1 MPDAEAPIS
10 SHQRDMLAFGA
21 NLDSLP
27 RVFGHPATNG
37 VIRSNPRDFTVVEI
51 LPFSLSGAGEH
62 LYLKIRKTGQNTQ
75 WVARQLARHYHLPFR
90 SVGFAGLK
98 DRHAITEQWFSLHFA
113 GIPDPD
119 LTDTGI
125 DGIEIID
132 SSRHSSKLRRGMLA
146 GNRFRITLRNLSGD
160 LEDLQARLT
169 KLSFAAIPNYFGVQR
184 FGKQAGNLDLLNKPE
199 GGRTPS
205 RDARS
210 FGLSAL
216 RSALFNGYLA
226 ERISDNTWLRLLPG
240 EIVYDGSRRVY
251 RHVDALTDSEE
262 GYQSTGLL
270 WGCGENQATG
280 STLAREAEYFGRFPD
295 VTALLSAYKVRMMRR
310 PLSLRLPDLHWTMS
324 GDTLEVVFTLRRGM
338 YATAVLREIADVVE
352 KEEITSRGARP

>member
-1 MPDAEAPIS
+1 MPDSAAPIS
-10 SHQRDMLAFGA
+10 SQQRELLAFGA

-27 RVFGHPATNG
+27 RAYGQPATNG
-37 VIRSNPRDFTVVEI
+37 VIRSDPRDFIVAEI
-51 LPFSLSGAGEH
+51 LPFSPSGAGEH

-75 WVARQLARHYHLPFR
+75 WVARQLAKRYHLPFR
-90 SVGFAGLK
+90 SVSFAGLK

-119 LTDTGI
+119 LTETGI

-132 SSRHSSKLRRGMLA
+132 SSRHSRKLRRGMLA

-160 LEDLQARLT
+160 LAELHTRLA
-169 KLSFAAIPNYFGVQR
+169 KLRSAAIPNYFGAQR
-184 FGKQAGNLDLLNKPE
+184 FGKQAGNLDLLNKP
-199 GGRTPS
+199 GSGHTPGRE
-205 RDARS
+205 ARS

-226 ERISDNTWLRLLPG
+226 ERIGDDTWLRRLPG
-240 EIVYDGSRRVY
+240 EIVYDESRRVY
-251 RHVDALTDSEE
+251 RHVDALADSED

-280 STLAREAEYFGRFPD
+280 PALAREVEYFGRFPD
-295 VTALLSAYKVRMMRR
+295 VTALLSAYEVRMMRR
-310 PLSLRLPDLHWTMS
+310 PLSLRLPDLNWTIS
-324 GDTLEVVFTLRRGM
+324 GDTLEVVFTLGRGM

-352 KEEITSRGARP
+352 KKEITFREAHP